1 MLLGFFVSLLIPE
14 TKGIT
19 LEELAGEEPT
29 SYDSGRNGSIGAS
42 APVRPWWLRFFRGG
56 QPAGFFISRHRRA
69 SSGGGGGGGGG
80 GVVGGRNPRVDIM
93 ASPELAAQQQRL
105 REEAKRAR
113 MNGRRLRWKG
123 GGGSG
128 GSGSGLWRKTKRPE
142 SGESRGYAASSVGS
156 TAGMMPEHAG
166 VLPGWGVG
174 WGRVDRGGNPIAMEN
189 IRLQD
194 VGSLLR

>member
-29 SYDSGRNGSIGAS
+29 SYDSGRNGSVGA
-42 APVRPWWLRFFRGG
+42 PPRPWWLRFFRGG
-56 QPAGFFISRHRRA
+56 QPAGFFISRHRR
-69 SSGGGGGGGGG
+69 SLSGGG
-80 GVVGGRNPRVDIM
+80 GVVGGRSPRVDIM
-93 ASPELAAQQQRL
+93 ASPELAARQQRQ
-105 REEAKRAR
+105 REEAAAAAKRAK
-113 MNGRRLRWKG
+113 MNGRSRMWK

-128 GSGSGLWRKTKRPE
+128 GGGVSGGLWRKNKNNNRPV
-142 SGESRGYAASSVGS
+142 SGESREYTPSSMSS
-156 TAGMMPEHAG
+156 TAGMVPEHAG
-166 VLPGWGVG
+166 ILPGWGVG